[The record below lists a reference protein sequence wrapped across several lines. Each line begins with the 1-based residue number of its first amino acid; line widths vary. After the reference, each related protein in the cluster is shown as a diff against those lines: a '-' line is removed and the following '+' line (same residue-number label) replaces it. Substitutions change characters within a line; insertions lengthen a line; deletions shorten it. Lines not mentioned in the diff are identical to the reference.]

1 MSHTSRAFLFAA
13 LVGLALS
20 GPASTFTL
28 VDGFQTWLVQ
38 IWADSGDAGS
48 IMDPDG
54 LHGDAGSI
62 MDPNGLH
69 GDEGSIMDPDG

>member
-20 GPASTFTL
+20 GSASTFTL
-28 VDGFQTWLVQ
+28 VDGLQTWLVQ
-38 IWADSGDAGS
+38 IWADS
-48 IMDPDG
+48 
-54 LHGDAGSI
+54 GDAGSI